1 MKRQLAISIAQS
13 LRSYSQGE
21 ERADAIAARLWPRF
35 AAVTG
40 ATDADRPHLRDA
52 LAGLCCQDEGRMEA
66 ALRRLSMP
74 ALEVVM
80 ELGENWSED
89 RVFEEG
95 RKGQ

>member
-21 ERADAIAARLWPRF
+21 ERADAIAARLWPQF
-35 AAVTG
+35 AAATG
-40 ATDADRPHLRDA
+40 VTDADRPHLRDA

-66 ALRRLSMP
+66 ALGRLSHD
-74 ALEVVM
+74 ALGVVM
-80 ELGENWSED
+80 KLGENWSED
-89 RVFEEG
+89 RVYEEG